1 MSRKL
6 KLGRS
11 LALAASMTVL
21 VGTFPVIAQADT
33 TGYLSPTGA
42 GTYAAWVAS
51 GNVAQVNDYVGCNPG
66 GDTSAWT
73 ASGPAVPP
81 DSRASAV
88 IDIASI
94 PDGATITS
102 VEVLVCQTRGVAGG
116 TAAVFQTFARL
127 DAADID
133 SGVDINTNDDAN
145 VQVESPQT
153 IPVNVVKSGA
163 TTLEVGVIK
172 IGTAAAT
179 RVFTLAAQVTYTPAA
194 GPAPPADAAPVPVLG
209 PLGLALTVLGLG
221 LIGGWRARRKG

>member
-1 MSRKL
+1 M
-6 KLGRS
+6 
-11 LALAASMTVL
+11 
-21 VGTFPVIAQADT
+21 
-33 TGYLSPTGA
+33 
-42 GTYAAWVAS
+42 
-51 GNVAQVNDYVGCNPG
+51 
-66 GDTSAWT
+66 
-73 ASGPAVPP
+73 
-81 DSRASAV
+81 
-88 IDIASI
+88 
-94 PDGATITS
+94 
-102 VEVLVCQTRGVAGG
+102 
-116 TAAVFQTFARL
+116 
-127 DAADID
+127 
-133 SGVDINTNDDAN
+133 DINTNDDAN